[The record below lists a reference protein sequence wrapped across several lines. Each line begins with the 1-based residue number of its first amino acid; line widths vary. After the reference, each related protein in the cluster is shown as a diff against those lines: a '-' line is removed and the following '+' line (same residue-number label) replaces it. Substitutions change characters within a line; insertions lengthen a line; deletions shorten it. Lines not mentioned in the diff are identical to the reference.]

1 MPAAASKKRDGYS
14 QVKGTRVL
22 ESHRRH
28 ELEPSIEALL
38 PAVYDELRRLA
49 ATQIARRAHD
59 ATLQPTA
66 LVHEAWLRLTRS
78 ESADWESRAHFIA
91 AAAEAMRHILID
103 RARRRRALR
112 HGGGNHHVNVDEVD
126 LAATSEEDDQ
136 LLAVSTAIDKLEG
149 EHPQIAELV
158 KLRYFVGLEVK
169 EAALALN
176 VSRATANRWWT
187 FARTWIYSELRSS

>member
-1 MPAAASKKRDGYS
+1 
-14 QVKGTRVL
+14 VL

-28 ELEPSIEALL
+28 ELEPSIAALL

-49 ATQIARRAHD
+49 ATQIARRSHD
-59 ATLQPTA
+59 ASLQPTA
-66 LVHEAWLRLTRS
+66 LVHEAWLRLSGS

-91 AAAEAMRHILID
+91 AATETMRHILID
-103 RARRRRALR
+103 RARRRQALR
-112 HGGGNHHVNVDEVD
+112 HGGGNHHVDVDEVE

-136 LLAVSTAIDKLEG
+136 LLAVSTAIDKLES

-169 EAALALN
+169 EAALALG
-176 VSRATANRWWT
+176 VSRATANRWWM
-187 FARTWIYSELRSS
+187 FARTWIYRELRSS

>member
-1 MPAAASKKRDGYS
+1 M
-14 QVKGTRVL
+14 L
-22 ESHRRH
+22 ESNRRH
-28 ELEPSIEALL
+28 QLEPTIAALL

-66 LVHEAWLRLTRS
+66 LVHEAWLRLS
-78 ESADWESRAHFIA
+78 HAESTDWQSRAHFIA
-91 AAAEAMRHILID
+91 AAAETMRHILID
-103 RARRRRALR
+103 RARRRQALR
-112 HGGGNHHVNVDEVD
+112 HGGAHRYVDVDEVE
-126 LAATSEEDDQ
+126 LAATSDDDDQ
-136 LLAVSTAIDKLEG
+136 LLAITHAIDKLDS

-176 VSRATANRWWT
+176 VSRATANRWWL
-187 FARTWIYSELRSS
+187 FARTWIYRELRES

>member
-1 MPAAASKKRDGYS
+1 M
-14 QVKGTRVL
+14 
-22 ESHRRH
+22 
-28 ELEPSIEALL
+28 
-38 PAVYDELRRLA
+38 
-49 ATQIARRAHD
+49 
-59 ATLQPTA
+59 
-66 LVHEAWLRLTRS
+66 
-78 ESADWESRAHFIA
+78 
-91 AAAEAMRHILID
+91 
-103 RARRRRALR
+103 
-112 HGGGNHHVNVDEVD
+112 DEVD

-149 EHPQIAELV
+149 EHPQVAELV